1 MSHSF
6 ITADLTVT
14 QDIRYI
20 GVNDR
25 EIDLFEGQYVVPNGM
40 AYNAYVILDEKI
52 AVMDTVDVHKK
63 DEYLSNLEKAL
74 EGRTPDYLI
83 VSHVEPDHASSVGA
97 LLEKYPSIRLVGN
110 AKTFQML
117 AQYFDFD
124 MENTLTVKEG
134 DVLSLGRHELQFI
147 ITPMV
152 HWPEVMFTYDRSDK
166 VLFSADAFG
175 KFGALDADE
184 DWTCEARRYYFNI
197 VGKFGMPVQM
207 VLKKAAA
214 LDIQVICPL
223 HGPVLKDNLEFYLN
237 KYQIWS
243 SYQPESEGVFIAYAS
258 LHGNTAG
265 ASKKLGK
272 ILLDKGC
279 PKVAMADLARDDM
292 AEALE
297 DAFRYGKIVF
307 AASSYNAGVMPFM
320 EDFLH
325 HLKAKSYQNRTVA
338 LIENGSWAPSANKT
352 MADILS
358 QMKDITIL
366 EQQVTIRGAVKKS
379 DEEALAVLADELTK

>member
-6 ITADLTVT
+6 VTADLTVT

-197 VGKFGMPVQM
+197 AGKFGMPVQM

-258 LHGNTAG
+258 LHGNTAN
-265 ASKKLGK
+265 AAKKLGK

-379 DEEALAVLADELTK
+379 DEEALAVLAHELTK